1 MVTTTTALGSFTVPV
16 SSGVVSLVVRSFI
29 ATVGAVTSIIT
40 VPVLVTVLPAA
51 SVALTDVG

>member
-1 MVTTTTALGSFTVPV
+1 MVTTTTAFGSLIVPV
-16 SSGVVSLVVRSFI
+16 SSGVVSLVVRSLM
-29 ATVGAVTSIIT
+29 ATVGAVVSITT

>member
-1 MVTTTTALGSFTVPV
+1 MVTTTTALGSLTVPV
-16 SSGVVSLVVRSFI
+16 SSGVVSLVVKSFI
-29 ATVGAVTSIIT
+29 ATVGAVVSITT